1 MTFYETID
9 ALIDAGDLLLSEK
22 ERVPVDKRSV
32 KGYTYARALIHQ
44 ELSSF
49 EDVEAACYHE
59 SAHFV
64 YSTFLGFKL
73 KKDVTLFQIIGP
85 TIKYHPRI
93 DPYPEWY
100 EPTPTAVQTPGL
112 PLPYDNES
120 LEELA
125 LVAVAGGES
134 VRCFRPYQKRG
145 NKNDYG
151 RFDHVREKVFRRL
164 HPDDRQTIKSTKYYW
179 KKAARKVRS
188 GFKQGLNN
196 QLIEVKARLVM
207 LEVFSSVLSST
218 KETL

>member
-1 MTFYETID
+1 VTFYEAID

-22 ERVPVDKRSV
+22 ERVPLDKRSV

-44 ELSSF
+44 ELSRF

-100 EPTPTAVQTPGL
+100 EPTPTAVQTAGL

-125 LVAVAGGES
+125 LIAVAGGES

-151 RFDHVREKVFRRL
+151 RFDQIREKVFRRL
-164 HPDDRQTIKSTKYYW
+164 HPDYRNTIKSTNYYW
-179 KKAARKVRS
+179 KKAARKVRN

-207 LEVFSSVLSST
+207 IEVFGPVFSNT